1 MRPLCDLALD
11 VVIKV
16 EFNSMRMLECTR
28 QDSKHTSKIPETNL
42 SYLATTICA
51 ADLLLAKHVTGGDAQ
66 GTKEIHRTHKRAL
79 RILYKEYDCPLETLR
94 TRSGS
99 FCIHVR
105 NLQKLMTEIY
115 KSMNQ
120 LNPSLVWEFHER
132 NHVTYDLRIQNL
144 CKLPKI
150 KTQVYGQESLSF
162 RGNFLWNTLDDTI
175 KNQPTLTA
183 FKKRI
188 KDWAGD
194 KCTCKICR

>member
-1 MRPLCDLALD
+1 MTNIDPVMETIFTKMIPCPGVGILKMIPCSAARP
-11 VVIKV
+11 
-16 EFNSMRMLECTR
+16 
-28 QDSKHTSKIPETNL
+28 
-42 SYLATTICA
+42 
-51 ADLLLAKHVTGGDAQ
+51 
-66 GTKEIHRTHKRAL
+66 RTEKYMSTPPRGF
-79 RILYKEYDCPLETLR
+79 ETLL

-99 FCIHVR
+99 FCIHAR

-120 LNPSLVWEFHER
+120 LNPSLVWEFHEKK
-132 NHVTYDLRIQNL
+132 HVTYDLRIKNL
-144 CKLPKI
+144 CKLPQI
-150 KTQVYGQESLSF
+150 KTQGYGQESLSF
-162 RGNFLWNTLDDTI
+162 RGSFLWNTLDDTI

>member
-1 MRPLCDLALD
+1 
-11 VVIKV
+11 
-16 EFNSMRMLECTR
+16 MLTGKNFFCR
-28 QDSKHTSKIPETNL
+28 KDFWSTS
-42 SYLATTICA
+42 C
-51 ADLLLAKHVTGGDAQ
+51 
-66 GTKEIHRTHKRAL
+66 
-79 RILYKEYDCPLETLR
+79 
-94 TRSGS
+94 GS

-120 LNPSLVWEFHER
+120 LNPSLVWEFHEKK
-132 NHVTYDLRIQNL
+132 HVAYDLRIQNL

-162 RGNFLWNTLDDTI
+162 RGSFLWNTLDDTV
-175 KNQPTLTA
+175 KNQPTLAA